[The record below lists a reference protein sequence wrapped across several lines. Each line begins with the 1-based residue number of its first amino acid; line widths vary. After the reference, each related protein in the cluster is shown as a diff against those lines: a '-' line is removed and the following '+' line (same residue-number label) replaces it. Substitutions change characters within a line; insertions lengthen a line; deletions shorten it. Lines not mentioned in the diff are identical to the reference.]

1 MPHSNLYT
9 CFMKKY
15 LILSTTSVVL
25 CLLFSCNED
34 TSRSPSV
41 SSVFS
46 DDKFDTKAFSAQ
58 LKRTL
63 QPVGADTGKSK
74 NSLIGDRIYAL
85 YNMHE
90 FAPIW
95 LSADGKTGYAEKLI
109 QDLENVSI
117 DGIDPER
124 YQLASLKKQLDDYKA
139 SKVAEVGNAIS
150 LDTGLTRNYLRASRE
165 LLMGVITPGSVD
177 SLWFHANDTVW
188 NTTSLL
194 TALKSGEY
202 PSLDSYRSKLNEYA
216 LMRSS
221 LEHYTALSK
230 NDSLTKLKKGLS
242 ANSPSDS
249 NAASIIA
256 LEAPWLNSISD
267 TLYGAASKIQA
278 YQQYF
283 GLKRTGKLDSTTL
296 GKLSKSPLD
305 MMKLISAN
313 LERMRWLPQSFGDE
327 YAVVNI
333 PTMEMKLVRGNN
345 TAMEMNVVV
354 GKPSRQTPVLNAE
367 MANVVFNPPWGVP
380 PTILK
385 KDVVPGVMRSGGA
398 YLRKKGL
405 EAFDAKGK
413 RVDAS
418 AITGTNYKRYFFRQ
432 PPGHS
437 NALGYVKFNFPNK
450 WDIYMHDTP
459 HREDFEKFDRARSSG
474 CIRLH
479 HPQELAK
486 YILNEME
493 GRDYQQ
499 EKIDSL
505 ISTRKTK
512 FETLKNKIPVHILYL
527 TAYDDGTGNHIRFAR
542 DFYNRDAKL
551 MAALSR

>member
-1 MPHSNLYT
+1 
-9 CFMKKY
+9 MKKY
-15 LILSTTSVVL
+15 FILSATSVVL

-34 TSRSPSV
+34 TSPSSSV

-46 DDKFDTKAFSAQ
+46 DNKFDAKSFSTR
-58 LKRTL
+58 LKPAL
-63 QPVGADTGKSK
+63 QPVGTDSGRSK
-74 NSLIGDRIYAL
+74 NSMIRDRIYSL
-85 YNMHE
+85 YNTHE

-95 LSADGKTGYAEKLI
+95 LSANGKTAYAEKLI
-109 QDLENVSI
+109 KDLENVST

-124 YQLASLKKQLDDYKA
+124 YHLASLKKQLDAYKT
-139 SKVAEVGNAIS
+139 SEVVEVGDVIS
-150 LDTGLTRNYLRASRE
+150 LDTGLTGNYLRASRE
-165 LLMGVITPGSVD
+165 LLMGMIAPRSVD

-194 TALKSGEY
+194 TVLKAGEY
-202 PSLDSYRSKLNEYA
+202 PSLDSYRSKLHEYA
-216 LMRSS
+216 LMRTS
-221 LEHYTALSK
+221 LAHYKTLSQ
-230 NDSLTKLKKGLS
+230 NDSLITLRKALS
-242 ANSPSDS
+242 ADPSSDS
-249 NAASIIA
+249 NAASVIA

-296 GKLSKSPLD
+296 GKLRKSPSD
-305 MMKLISAN
+305 MVKLISAN
-313 LERMRWLPQSFGDE
+313 LERMRWLPQSLGEE
-327 YAVVNI
+327 YVIVNI

-345 TAMEMNVVV
+345 TAIKMNVVV

-418 AITGTNYKRYFFRQ
+418 AVTGGNYRRYFFRQ

-486 YILNEME
+486 YILNEIE

-505 ISTRKTK
+505 ISTHKTK

-551 MAALSR
+551 MAALSK